1 MSLKRCFVTI
11 PLYYFKNNERNI
23 EFMKTT
29 FKKHLSI
36 ILIYA
41 MLAVLTACGTDS
53 ATTTQSTTESTTA
66 VSVSESAS
74 SEEASEEISS
84 EELSSEESSTEADAE
99 QTVYPVTVTD
109 QAGRE
114 VTIEKEP
121 SSIVSGYYIS
131 SSLLIALGLKDKVV
145 GIEAKADKRPIY
157 KLAAPEM
164 TELPNV
170 GTAKEF
176 NLETCATLS
185 PDLVILPMKLKDAA
199 QSLTDLGITVLLVNP
214 ESQDL
219 LTEMIN
225 TIATA
230 TNTNSEA
237 AKLLAYIDSQKD
249 MLTSALSGVEPE
261 SVYLAGNSSFLST
274 AGPSMYQS
282 SIIELAGGKNAA
294 DSITDTYWA
303 EISYEQLLAWDPSYI
318 IIASDAEYTVDDVMN
333 DPNLAECT
341 AVKNSHVYAIPGDV
355 EALDSPVPAGI
366 LASVWLAGILHP
378 DQVSADTYTT
388 EMTNYYETFYGINN

>member
-1 MSLKRCFVTI
+1 
-11 PLYYFKNNERNI
+11 
-23 EFMKTT
+23 MKTT

-36 ILIYA
+36 ILICT
-41 MLAVLTACGTDS
+41 MLAVLTACGTDNT
-53 ATTTQSTTESTTA
+53 TTTQSTTESTTTA
-66 VSVSESAS
+66 SVSETTS
-74 SEEASEEISS
+74 SEDTSEDVSS

-157 KLAAPEM
+157 KLAAPEL

-176 NLETCATLS
+176 NLETCAALS

-230 TNTNSEA
+230 TNTNPEA
-237 AKLLAYIDSQKD
+237 AKLLAYIDSQKAI
-249 MLTSALSGVEPE
+249 LTSALSGVEPE

-318 IIASDAEYTVDDVMN
+318 IIASDAEYTVDDVIN

-378 DQVSADTYTT
+378 DQVSTDTYTT

>member
-29 FKKHLSI
+29 FKKQLSI
-36 ILIYA
+36 ILICT

-66 VSVSESAS
+66 ASVSESAS

-84 EELSSEESSTEADAE
+84 EELSSEADAE

-157 KLAAPEM
+157 KLAAPEL

-176 NLETCATLS
+176 NLETCAALS

-318 IIASDAEYTVDDVMN
+318 IIASDAEYTVDDIMN

-341 AVKNSHVYAIPGDV
+341 AVKSSHVYAIPGDM

-378 DQVSADTYTT
+378 DQVSTDTYTT

>member
-29 FKKHLSI
+29 FKKQLSI
-36 ILIYA
+36 ILICT

-66 VSVSESAS
+66 ASVSESAS
-74 SEEASEEISS
+74 SEEVS

-157 KLAAPEM
+157 KLAAPEL

-176 NLETCATLS
+176 NLETCAALS

-219 LTEMIN
+219 MTEMIN

-274 AGPSMYQS
+274 AGSSMYQS

-318 IIASDAEYTVDDVMN
+318 IIASDAEYTVDDIMN

-341 AVKNSHVYAIPGDV
+341 AVKNSHVYAIPGDM

-378 DQVSADTYTT
+378 DQISADTYTT

>member
-29 FKKHLSI
+29 FKKQLSI
-36 ILIYA
+36 ILICT

-53 ATTTQSTTESTTA
+53 VTTTQSTTESTTA
-66 VSVSESAS
+66 ASVSESAS
-74 SEEASEEISS
+74 SEEVS

-157 KLAAPEM
+157 KLAAPEL

-176 NLETCATLS
+176 NLETCAALS

-341 AVKNSHVYAIPGDV
+341 AVKNSHVYAIPGDM

>member
-29 FKKHLSI
+29 FKKQLSI
-36 ILIYA
+36 ILICT

-53 ATTTQSTTESTTA
+53 VTTTQSTTESTTA
-66 VSVSESAS
+66 ASVSESAS
-74 SEEASEEISS
+74 SEEVS

-157 KLAAPEM
+157 KLAAPEL

-176 NLETCATLS
+176 NLETCAALS

-318 IIASDAEYTVDDVMN
+318 IIASDAEYTVDDIMN

-341 AVKNSHVYAIPGDV
+341 AVKNSHVYAIPGDM

-378 DQVSADTYTT
+378 NQISADTYTT

>member
-29 FKKHLSI
+29 FKKQLSI
-36 ILIYA
+36 ILICT

-53 ATTTQSTTESTTA
+53 VTTTQSTTESTTA
-66 VSVSESAS
+66 ASVSESAS
-74 SEEASEEISS
+74 SEEVS

-157 KLAAPEM
+157 KLAAPEL

-176 NLETCATLS
+176 NLETCAALS

-318 IIASDAEYTVDDVMN
+318 IIASDAEYTVYDVMN

-341 AVKNSHVYAIPGDV
+341 AVKSSHVYAIPGDM

-378 DQVSADTYTT
+378 DQVSTDTYTT

>member
-29 FKKHLSI
+29 FKKQLSI
-36 ILIYA
+36 ILICT

-53 ATTTQSTTESTTA
+53 VTTTQSTTESTTA
-66 VSVSESAS
+66 ASVSESAS
-74 SEEASEEISS
+74 SEEVS

-131 SSLLIALGLKDKVV
+131 SSLLIDLGLKDKVV

-157 KLAAPEM
+157 KLAAPEL

-176 NLETCATLS
+176 NLETCAALS

-318 IIASDAEYTVDDVMN
+318 IIASDAEYTVYDVMN

-341 AVKNSHVYAIPGDV
+341 AVKNSHVYAIPGDM

>member
-1 MSLKRCFVTI
+1 
-11 PLYYFKNNERNI
+11 
-23 EFMKTT
+23 MKTT
-29 FKKHLSI
+29 FKKKLSI
-36 ILIYA
+36 ILICT

-53 ATTTQSTTESTTA
+53 ATTTQSTEESTTA
-66 VSVSESAS
+66 ASVSETAS
-74 SEEASEEISS
+74 SENTSEDVSS

-176 NLETCATLS
+176 NLEACAALS

-237 AKLLAYIDSQKD
+237 AKLLAYIDSQKAI
-249 MLTSALSGVEPE
+249 LTSALSGVEPE

-378 DQVSADTYTT
+378 DQVPTDTYTT

>member
-1 MSLKRCFVTI
+1 M
-11 PLYYFKNNERNI
+11 YYFKNNESNI

-36 ILIYA
+36 ILICT

-66 VSVSESAS
+66 ASVSESAS

-157 KLAAPEM
+157 KLAAPEL

-176 NLETCATLS
+176 NLETCAALS

-318 IIASDAEYTVDDVMN
+318 IIASDAEYTVDDIMN

-341 AVKNSHVYAIPGDV
+341 AVKSSHVYAIPGDM

-378 DQVSADTYTT
+378 DQVSTDTYTT

>member
-29 FKKHLSI
+29 FKKQLSI
-36 ILIYA
+36 ILICT

-66 VSVSESAS
+66 ASVSESAS
-74 SEEASEEISS
+74 SEEVS

-157 KLAAPEM
+157 KLAAPEL

-176 NLETCATLS
+176 NLETCAALS
-185 PDLVILPMKLKDAA
+185 PDLVILPMKLKYAA

-237 AKLLAYIDSQKD
+237 AKLLAYIYSQKD
-249 MLTSALSGVEPE
+249 MLTSSLSGVEPE

-341 AVKNSHVYAIPGDV
+341 AVKNSHVYAIPGDM

-388 EMTNYYETFYGINN
+388 EITNYYETFYGINN

>member
-29 FKKHLSI
+29 FKKQLSI
-36 ILIYA
+36 ILICT

-66 VSVSESAS
+66 TSVSESTS
-74 SEEASEEISS
+74 SEEVS

-157 KLAAPEM
+157 KLAAPEL

-176 NLETCATLS
+176 NLETCAALS

-219 LTEMIN
+219 MTEMIN

-237 AKLLAYIDSQKD
+237 AKLLAYIDSQKN

-294 DSITDTYWA
+294 DSITDSYWA

>member
-1 MSLKRCFVTI
+1 
-11 PLYYFKNNERNI
+11 
-23 EFMKTT
+23 MKTT
-29 FKKHLSI
+29 FKKKLSI
-36 ILIYA
+36 ILICT

-53 ATTTQSTTESTTA
+53 ATTTQSTTESTTTA
-66 VSVSESAS
+66 SVSETAS
-74 SEEASEEISS
+74 SENTSEDVSS

-157 KLAAPEM
+157 KLAAPQM

-176 NLETCATLS
+176 NLEACAALS

-237 AKLLAYIDSQKD
+237 AKLLAYIDSQKAI
-249 MLTSALSGVEPE
+249 LTSALSGVEPE

-378 DQVSADTYTT
+378 DQAPTDTYTT

>member
-29 FKKHLSI
+29 FKKQLSI
-36 ILIYA
+36 ILICT

-53 ATTTQSTTESTTA
+53 VTTTQSTTESTTA
-66 VSVSESAS
+66 ASVSESAS
-74 SEEASEEISS
+74 SEEVS

-157 KLAAPEM
+157 KLAAPEL

-176 NLETCATLS
+176 NLETCAALS

-294 DSITDTYWA
+294 DSITDSYWA

>member
-1 MSLKRCFVTI
+1 
-11 PLYYFKNNERNI
+11 
-23 EFMKTT
+23 MKTT
-29 FKKHLSI
+29 LKKHLSI
-36 ILIYA
+36 ILIYT

-66 VSVSESAS
+66 ASVSESAS

-157 KLAAPEM
+157 KLAAPEL

-176 NLETCATLS
+176 NLETCAALS

-219 LTEMIN
+219 MTEMIN

-237 AKLLAYIDSQKD
+237 AKLLAYIDSQKN

-294 DSITDTYWA
+294 DSITDSYWA

-366 LASVWLAGILHP
+366 LASVWLAGILHH

>member
-1 MSLKRCFVTI
+1 MKRCFVTI

-29 FKKHLSI
+29 FKNQLSI
-36 ILIYA
+36 ILICT

-66 VSVSESAS
+66 ASVSESDS
-74 SEEASEEISS
+74 SEEVS

-294 DSITDTYWA
+294 DSITDSYWA

>member
-1 MSLKRCFVTI
+1 M

-23 EFMKTT
+23 EFMKTS
-29 FKKHLSI
+29 FKKQLSI
-36 ILIYA
+36 ILICT

-66 VSVSESAS
+66 ASVSESAS
-74 SEEASEEISS
+74 SEEVS

-157 KLAAPEM
+157 KLAAPEL

-176 NLETCATLS
+176 NLETCAALS

-219 LTEMIN
+219 MTEMIN

-237 AKLLAYIDSQKD
+237 AKLLAYIDSQKN

-294 DSITDTYWA
+294 DSITDSYWA

>member
-29 FKKHLSI
+29 FKKQLSI
-36 ILIYA
+36 ILICT

-66 VSVSESAS
+66 ASVSESAS
-74 SEEASEEISS
+74 SEEVS

-157 KLAAPEM
+157 KLAAPEL

-176 NLETCATLS
+176 NLETCAALS

-318 IIASDAEYTVDDVMN
+318 IIASDAEYTVDDIMN

-341 AVKNSHVYAIPGDV
+341 AVKNSHVYAIPGDM

-378 DQVSADTYTT
+378 DQISADTYTT

>member
-29 FKKHLSI
+29 FKKQLSI
-36 ILIYA
+36 ILICT

-66 VSVSESAS
+66 ASV
-74 SEEASEEISS
+74 SEEASSK
-84 EELSSEESSTEADAE
+84 ELSSEESSTEADAE

>member
-29 FKKHLSI
+29 FKKQLSI
-36 ILIYA
+36 ILICT

-53 ATTTQSTTESTTA
+53 VTTTQSTTESTTA
-66 VSVSESAS
+66 ASVSESAS
-74 SEEASEEISS
+74 SEEVS

-157 KLAAPEM
+157 KLAAPEL

-176 NLETCATLS
+176 NLETCAALS

-219 LTEMIN
+219 MTEMIN

-237 AKLLAYIDSQKD
+237 AKLLAYIDSQKN

-318 IIASDAEYTVDDVMN
+318 IIASDAEYTVDDVLN

-341 AVKNSHVYAIPGDV
+341 AVKNSHVYAIPGDM

>member
-1 MSLKRCFVTI
+1 
-11 PLYYFKNNERNI
+11 
-23 EFMKTT
+23 MKTT
-29 FKKHLSI
+29 LKKHLSI
-36 ILIYA
+36 ILICT

-53 ATTTQSTTESTTA
+53 ATTTQSTTESTTIA
-66 VSVSESAS
+66 SVSETAS
-74 SEEASEEISS
+74 SEDTSEDVSS
-84 EELSSEESSTEADAE
+84 EELSSKESSTEADAE

-176 NLETCATLS
+176 NLEACAALS
-185 PDLVILPMKLKDAA
+185 PDLVILSMKLKDAA

-237 AKLLAYIDSQKD
+237 AKLLAYIDSQKAI
-249 MLTSALSGVEPE
+249 LTSALSGVEPE

-318 IIASDAEYTVDDVMN
+318 IIASDAEYTIDDVMN

-378 DQVSADTYTT
+378 DQVPTDTYTT

>member
-1 MSLKRCFVTI
+1 
-11 PLYYFKNNERNI
+11 
-23 EFMKTT
+23 MKTT
-29 FKKHLSI
+29 LKKHLSI
-36 ILIYA
+36 ILICT

-53 ATTTQSTTESTTA
+53 ATTTQSTTESTTTA
-66 VSVSESAS
+66 SVSETAS
-74 SEEASEEISS
+74 SKDASEDVSS

-157 KLAAPEM
+157 KLAAPEL

-176 NLETCATLS
+176 NLETCAALS

-237 AKLLAYIDSQKD
+237 AKLLAYIDSQKAI
-249 MLTSALSGVEPE
+249 LTSALSGVEPE

-341 AVKNSHVYAIPGDV
+341 AIKNSHVYAIPGDV

-378 DQVSADTYTT
+378 DHVPTDTYTT

>member
-29 FKKHLSI
+29 FKKQLSI
-36 ILIYA
+36 ILICT

-53 ATTTQSTTESTTA
+53 VTTTQSTTESTTA
-66 VSVSESAS
+66 ASVSESAS
-74 SEEASEEISS
+74 SEEVS

-157 KLAAPEM
+157 KLAAPEL

-176 NLETCATLS
+176 NLETCAALS

-318 IIASDAEYTVDDVMN
+318 IIASDAEYTVYDVMN

-341 AVKNSHVYAIPGDV
+341 AVKNSHVYAIPGDMA
-355 EALDSPVPAGI
+355 ALDSPVPAGI

>member
-1 MSLKRCFVTI
+1 
-11 PLYYFKNNERNI
+11 
-23 EFMKTT
+23 MKTT
-29 FKKHLSI
+29 LKKHLSI
-36 ILIYA
+36 ILICA

-66 VSVSESAS
+66 ASVSESAS

-99 QTVYPVTVTD
+99 QTVYPITVTD

-157 KLAAPEM
+157 KLAAPEL

-176 NLETCATLS
+176 NLETCAALS

-199 QSLTDLGITVLLVNP
+199 QSLTDLGIIVLLVNP

-282 SIIELAGGKNAA
+282 SIIELAGEKNAA

-318 IIASDAEYTVDDVMN
+318 IIASDAEYTVDDIMN

-341 AVKNSHVYAIPGDV
+341 AVKSSHVYAIPGDV

-378 DQVSADTYTT
+378 DQVSTDTYTT

>member
-1 MSLKRCFVTI
+1 
-11 PLYYFKNNERNI
+11 
-23 EFMKTT
+23 MKTT
-29 FKKHLSI
+29 LKKHLSI
-36 ILIYA
+36 ILICT

-53 ATTTQSTTESTTA
+53 ATTTQSTTESTTTA
-66 VSVSESAS
+66 SVSETAS
-74 SEEASEEISS
+74 SEDTSEDVSS

-176 NLETCATLS
+176 NLEACAALS

-237 AKLLAYIDSQKD
+237 AKLLAYIDSQKAI
-249 MLTSALSGVEPE
+249 LTSALSGVEPE

-294 DSITDTYWA
+294 DSITDTYWT

-378 DQVSADTYTT
+378 DQVPTDTYTT

>member
-1 MSLKRCFVTI
+1 
-11 PLYYFKNNERNI
+11 
-23 EFMKTT
+23 
-29 FKKHLSI
+29 
-36 ILIYA
+36 

-53 ATTTQSTTESTTA
+53 VTTTQSTTESTTA
-66 VSVSESAS
+66 ASVSESAS
-74 SEEASEEISS
+74 SEEVS

-157 KLAAPEM
+157 KLAAPEL

-176 NLETCATLS
+176 NLETCAALS

-282 SIIELAGGKNAA
+282 SI
-294 DSITDTYWA
+294 TDTYWA

-318 IIASDAEYTVDDVMN
+318 IIASDAEYTVYDVMN

-341 AVKNSHVYAIPGDV
+341 AVKNSHVYAIPGDM

>member
-1 MSLKRCFVTI
+1 
-11 PLYYFKNNERNI
+11 
-23 EFMKTT
+23 MKTT
-29 FKKHLSI
+29 FKKKLSI
-36 ILIYA
+36 ILICT

-53 ATTTQSTTESTTA
+53 ATTTQSTKESTTA
-66 VSVSESAS
+66 ASVSETAS
-74 SEEASEEISS
+74 SENTSEDVSS

-176 NLETCATLS
+176 NLEACAALS

-237 AKLLAYIDSQKD
+237 AKLLAYIDSQKAI
-249 MLTSALSGVEPE
+249 LTSALSGVEPE

-378 DQVSADTYTT
+378 DQVPTDTYTT

>member
-29 FKKHLSI
+29 FKKQLSI
-36 ILIYA
+36 ILICT

-66 VSVSESAS
+66 ASVSESAS
-74 SEEASEEISS
+74 SEEVS

-157 KLAAPEM
+157 KLAAPEL

-176 NLETCATLS
+176 NLETCAALS

-225 TIATA
+225 TIAMA

-237 AKLLAYIDSQKD
+237 AKLLAYIYSQKD

-341 AVKNSHVYAIPGDV
+341 AVKNSHVYAIPGDM

-388 EMTNYYETFYGINN
+388 EITNYYETFYGINN

>member
-23 EFMKTT
+23 EFMKTS
-29 FKKHLSI
+29 FKKQLSI
-36 ILIYA
+36 ILICT

-66 VSVSESAS
+66 ASVSESAS
-74 SEEASEEISS
+74 SEEVS

-157 KLAAPEM
+157 KLAAPEL

-176 NLETCATLS
+176 NLETCAALS

-219 LTEMIN
+219 MTEMIN

-237 AKLLAYIDSQKD
+237 AKLLAYIDSQKN

-294 DSITDTYWA
+294 DSITDSYWA

>member
-29 FKKHLSI
+29 FKKQLSI
-36 ILIYA
+36 ILICT

-66 VSVSESAS
+66 ASVSESAS
-74 SEEASEEISS
+74 SEEVS

-157 KLAAPEM
+157 KLAAPEL

-176 NLETCATLS
+176 NLETCAALS

-237 AKLLAYIDSQKD
+237 AKLLAYIYSQKD

-341 AVKNSHVYAIPGDV
+341 AVKNSHVYAIPGDM

-388 EMTNYYETFYGINN
+388 EITNNYETFYGINN

>member
-29 FKKHLSI
+29 FKKQLSI
-36 ILIYA
+36 ILICT

-53 ATTTQSTTESTTA
+53 ATTTQSNTESTTA
-66 VSVSESAS
+66 ASVSESAS
-74 SEEASEEISS
+74 SEEAS

-157 KLAAPEM
+157 KLAAPEL

-176 NLETCATLS
+176 NLETCAALS

-318 IIASDAEYTVDDVMN
+318 IIASDAEYTVDDIMN

-378 DQVSADTYTT
+378 DQVSTDTYTT

>member
-29 FKKHLSI
+29 FKKQLSI
-36 ILIYA
+36 ILICT

-74 SEEASEEISS
+74 SEEVS
-84 EELSSEESSTEADAE
+84 EELYSEESSTEADAE

-157 KLAAPEM
+157 KLAAPEL

-176 NLETCATLS
+176 NLETCAALS

>member
-1 MSLKRCFVTI
+1 MKRCFVTI

-29 FKKHLSI
+29 FKKQLSI
-36 ILIYA
+36 ILICT

-66 VSVSESAS
+66 ASVSESAS
-74 SEEASEEISS
+74 SEEVS

-157 KLAAPEM
+157 KLAAPEL

-176 NLETCATLS
+176 NLETCAALS

-219 LTEMIN
+219 MTEMIN

-237 AKLLAYIDSQKD
+237 AKLLAYIDSQKN

-341 AVKNSHVYAIPGDV
+341 AVKNSHVYAIPGDM

-388 EMTNYYETFYGINN
+388 EITNYYETFYGINN

>member
-29 FKKHLSI
+29 FKKQLSI
-36 ILIYA
+36 ILICT

-53 ATTTQSTTESTTA
+53 VTTTQSTTESTTA
-66 VSVSESAS
+66 ASVSESAS
-74 SEEASEEISS
+74 SEEVS

-157 KLAAPEM
+157 KLAAPEL

-176 NLETCATLS
+176 NLETCAALS

-318 IIASDAEYTVDDVMN
+318 IIASDAEYTVDDIMN

-341 AVKNSHVYAIPGDV
+341 AVKSSHVYAIPGDV

-378 DQVSADTYTT
+378 DQVSTDTYTT

>member
-29 FKKHLSI
+29 FKKQLSI
-36 ILIYA
+36 ILICT

-53 ATTTQSTTESTTA
+53 VTTTQSTTESTTA
-66 VSVSESAS
+66 ASVSESAS
-74 SEEASEEISS
+74 SEEVS

-157 KLAAPEM
+157 KLAAPEL

-176 NLETCATLS
+176 NLETCAALS

-318 IIASDAEYTVDDVMN
+318 IIASDAEYTVDDIMN

>member
-29 FKKHLSI
+29 FKKQLSI
-36 ILIYA
+36 ILICT

-53 ATTTQSTTESTTA
+53 VTTTQSTTESTTA
-66 VSVSESAS
+66 ASVSESAS
-74 SEEASEEISS
+74 SEEVS

-145 GIEAKADKRPIY
+145 GIEAKADKRPVY
-157 KLAAPEM
+157 KLAAPEL

-176 NLETCATLS
+176 NLETCAALS

-318 IIASDAEYTVDDVMN
+318 IIASDAEYTVYDVMN

-341 AVKNSHVYAIPGDV
+341 AVKNSHVYAIPGDM

>member
-1 MSLKRCFVTI
+1 LSLKRCFVTI

-29 FKKHLSI
+29 FKKQLSI
-36 ILIYA
+36 ILICT

-66 VSVSESAS
+66 ASVSESAS
-74 SEEASEEISS
+74 SEEVS

-157 KLAAPEM
+157 KLAAPEL

-176 NLETCATLS
+176 NLETCAALS

-318 IIASDAEYTVDDVMN
+318 IIASDAEYTVDDVLN

-341 AVKNSHVYAIPGDV
+341 AVKNSHVYAIPGDM